1 MAWGGGEGATE
12 KRKRGPEETR
22 RRNDWEKSSHKLTRK
37 LTRGVKFLNRKLVKK
52 NMIEKKN
59 FFESV
64 FLEKNAGTSIVRL
77 GERIATGLGPSQ

>member
-59 FFESV
+59 FFEHC
-64 FLEKNAGTSIVRL
+64 K
-77 GERIATGLGPSQ
+77 QK